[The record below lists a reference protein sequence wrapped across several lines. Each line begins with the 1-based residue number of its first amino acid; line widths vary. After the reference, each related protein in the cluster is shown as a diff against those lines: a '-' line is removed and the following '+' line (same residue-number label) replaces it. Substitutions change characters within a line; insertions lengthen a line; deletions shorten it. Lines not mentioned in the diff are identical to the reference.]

1 MLRCVFVM
9 MKPKNSKISPK
20 RTNSREAGKVVAQ
33 LASVLTGD
41 DSAHRFFVSTAY
53 LGPTFTNKKFKPGI
67 DKIYY
72 SIAVYGDEEKR
83 AVAEALDKGWL
94 GMGNYSAE
102 FSRGVANILGKKAG
116 VFVNSGSSGTLL
128 ALKILDLPPG
138 SEVITSA
145 CTFATTLASILHNNL
160 VPVMAD
166 SEIGTYNLDL
176 RNLPEM
182 LSKKTKA
189 IILPHT
195 LGSLN
200 DMKALRTFCTKHKL
214 YLIEDTCDTLGGK
227 IYGKPTGSFADIS
240 VCSFYASHHITAA
253 GGGGMICMDNDKLLA
268 KALAY
273 RDWGRFGDDNEDVN
287 ERFNVH
293 IDGIPYDRK
302 FLYSVVGYNLKPT
315 EIQAAFGLAQLK
327 KLKSFN
333 EIRKRNFDR
342 LKTSLAKYNKY
353 FVLPSDL
360 PKAEAYWLAFPITL
374 KDGVPFSRLD
384 LLKHLETNHIQ
395 TRLLFAGNILRQ
407 PAFRNIPHRVVGKL
421 TNADKI
427 MKDTFVIGCH
437 HGLTDEMID
446 YIGKV
451 FDDFLAP
458 HINRK

>member
-1 MLRCVFVM
+1 
-9 MKPKNSKISPK
+9 MKKTETEKQNGRAVAKTVIAQDAHKII
-20 RTNSREAGKVVAQ
+20 AQ
-33 LASVLTGD
+33 TASVLLNDKSTQ
-41 DSAHRFFVSTAY
+41 HFFVSTAY
-53 LGPTFTNKKFKPGI
+53 LGPTFLEKKFRAGI
-67 DKIYY
+67 DKVYY
-72 SIAVYGDEEKR
+72 SLAVYGDEEKK

-102 FSRGVANILGKKAG
+102 FSQKVAAIFGKKFG
-116 VFVNSGSSGTLL
+116 VLVNSGSSATML

-145 CTFATTLASILHNNL
+145 CTFATTLAAVLHNNL
-160 VPVMAD
+160 IPVVAD
-166 SEIGTYNLDL
+166 SELGTYNLDL
-176 RNLPEM
+176 KNLPKM

-200 DMKALRTFCTKHKL
+200 DMKLLQSFCNKHRL
-214 YLIEDTCDTLGGK
+214 YLIEDSCDTIGGK

-253 GGGGMICMDNDKLLA
+253 GGGGILCMDDNKLLG

-273 RDWGRFGDDNEDVN
+273 RDWGRFGDDNEDIN
-287 ERFNVH
+287 ERFNLH

-302 FLYSVVGYNLKPT
+302 FVYSTVGYNLKPT

-327 KLKSFN
+327 KLNNFN
-333 EIRKRNFDR
+333 KIRKRNFTR
-342 LKTSLAKYNKY
+342 LKRFLKKYDE
-353 FVLPSDL
+353 FFIL
-360 PKAEAYWLAFPITL
+360 PKELPRAEVYWLAFPVTL
-374 KDGVPFSRLD
+374 RDKTPFERLD
-384 LLKHLETNHIQ
+384 ILRYLESRNIQ

-407 PAFRNIPHRVVGKL
+407 PAFRNIPHRVIGKL

-437 HGLTDEMID
+437 HGLTDEMVD
-446 YIGKV
+446 YICRV
-451 FDDFLAP
+451 FDDFL
-458 HINRK
+458 KLYTD

>member
-1 MLRCVFVM
+1 MA
-9 MKPKNSKISPK
+9 KNKKIITQPQD
-20 RTNSREAGKVVAQ
+20 AHKVVAQ
-33 LASVLTGD
+33 LASVLTNPSSD
-41 DSAHRFFVSTAY
+41 HRFFVSSAY
-53 LGPTFTNKKFKPGI
+53 LGPTFLDKKFRPGV

-72 SIAVYGDEEKR
+72 TLAVYGDEEKK

-94 GMGNYSAE
+94 GLGNYSAE
-102 FSRGVANILGKKAG
+102 FAKQIATIFGKKTG
-116 VFVNSGSSGTLL
+116 VLVNSGSSGTFL
-128 ALKILDLPPG
+128 ALKILDLPPR
-138 SEVITSA
+138 SEVITTA
-145 CTFATTLASILHNNL
+145 CTFATTLAAILHNNL
-160 VPVMAD
+160 MPVLAD
-166 SEIGTYNLDL
+166 SELGTYNLDL
-176 RNLPEM
+176 NKLPRM

-200 DMKALRTFCTKHKL
+200 DMKALQTFCKKHKL
-214 YLIEDTCDTLGGK
+214 YFIEDSCDTIGGK
-227 IYGKPTGSFADIS
+227 FAGKPTGSFADIS
-240 VCSFYASHHITAA
+240 VCSFYASHNITA
-253 GGGGMICMDNDKLLA
+253 GGGGGILCMNDDKLIA

-287 ERFNVH
+287 ERFNLH

-302 FLYSVVGYNLKPT
+302 FLYSVVGFNLKPT
-315 EIQAAFGLAQLK
+315 EIQAAFGLVQLE
-327 KLKSFN
+327 KLASFN
-333 EIRKRNFDR
+333 ARRRRNYNR